1 MTGSSHQCHSS
12 ENNPYVQVY
21 FPGCAWLLRWS
32 GNIKEKNKTKS
43 SSKPFQRRTRVMSWK
58 ERDSKIIGSS
68 FKLLKTLNAF

>member
-32 GNIKEKNKTKS
+32 GNIKEKK
-43 SSKPFQRRTRVMSWK
+43 Q
-58 ERDSKIIGSS
+58 D
-68 FKLLKTLNAF
+68 